1 MNQAHRRERF
11 RGCSNPRCRICHRW
25 MEPEPEERESLAGL
39 LLGGAG
45 IVLLLIALAV
55 ILPLLPGLP

>member
-1 MNQAHRRERF
+1 MNQAHRRYL
-11 RGCSNPRCRICHRW
+11 PPA
-25 MEPEPEERESLAGL
+25 EPPRESLAGL

-55 ILPLLPGLP
+55 ILPLFAP

>member
-11 RGCSNPRCRICHRW
+11 RGCSNPRCLICHRW
-25 MEPEPEERESLAGL
+25 MEPEPEEGESLAGL

-45 IVLLLIALAV
+45 FVLFVIGFAVLLVGLAS
-55 ILPLLPGLP
+55 